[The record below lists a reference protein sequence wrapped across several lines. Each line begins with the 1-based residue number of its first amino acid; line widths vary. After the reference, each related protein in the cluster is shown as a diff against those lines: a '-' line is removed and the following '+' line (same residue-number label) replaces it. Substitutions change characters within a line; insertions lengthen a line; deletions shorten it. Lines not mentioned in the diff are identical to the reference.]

1 MTKLKKTAILDD
13 DGKIIGYEA
22 KAKNIQI
29 RVCKKSDA
37 DPIIITSVRDNEL
50 YLKAL

>member
-22 KAKNIQI
+22 KAKNI
-29 RVCKKSDA
+29 
-37 DPIIITSVRDNEL
+37 
-50 YLKAL
+50 